1 MSKRLRFID
10 DVYGVSRCEIWE
22 VRSSHYDV
30 QVLRNA
36 SLPIHPR

>member
-36 SLPIHPR
+36 SLSAH